1 MPLESTIQ
9 RAIMRWLNTLPHC
22 EAMVYTAHQRGRR
35 GMPDILG
42 ALCGQMFLIEVKQ
55 PGATSRPDQV
65 ADQRKWRKAGALV
78 GEVASLD
85 EAKILLAPLLRDLD
99 THPF

>member
-55 PGATSRPDQV
+55 PGATSR
-65 ADQRKWRKAGALV
+65 KWRKAGALV
-78 GEVASLD
+78 GEVDSLD
-85 EAKILLAPLLRDLD
+85 EAKILLAPLLRDLGN
-99 THPF
+99 HPL